1 MIPLEI
7 EAFLHERIPLT
18 RALGCQVIAADGS
31 GVRLRAPLGPNVNV
45 HGTAFAGSLASLS
58 LLSGWVWVVLAL
70 RDGGHEATVVVRRC
84 EVTYLAP
91 IDGTLEAHC
100 APPESDAW
108 WTFSERLREHGR
120 GRLSLE
126 CTVSTIGGAP
136 KVRTLCEYAVKRVE
150 GAAPADDPTTGTT

>member
-7 EAFLHERIPLT
+7 EVFLHERIPLT
-18 RALGCQVIAADGS
+18 RALGCQVIAADES

-70 RDGGHEATVVVRRC
+70 RGGGDEATVVVRRC

-91 IDGTLEAHC
+91 IDGELEACCTPPDSEAWRIFSDRLRERGRARLTLEA
-100 APPESDAW
+100 
-108 WTFSERLREHGR
+108 
-120 GRLSLE
+120 
-126 CTVSTIGGAP
+126 TVSTIGGAP
-136 KVRTLCEYAVKRVE
+136 KVRAVCEYAVKRADR
-150 GAAPADDPTTGTT
+150 AAVT

>member
-18 RALGCQVIAADGS
+18 RALGCQVIAADES

-70 RDGGHEATVVVRRC
+70 RRGGDEATVVVRHC

-91 IDGTLEAHC
+91 IEGALEACC

-108 WTFSERLREHGR
+108 RIFSDRLRER
-120 GRLSLE
+120 GRARLTLE
-126 CTVSTIGGAP
+126 ATVSTIGGAP
-136 KVRTLCEYAVKRVE
+136 KVRTVCEYAVKRTDRV
-150 GAAPADDPTTGTT
+150 AVT